1 VLAHVRAH
9 DGPSQR
15 AAALATTADDSP
27 ATAATL
33 RASGFADV
41 LPKPLRVE
49 ALREAVARHLP
60 APAERIMPGG
70 DALDDEQ
77 ARRAAG
83 GDMAIVVALRALF
96 VGELEALPAEIEAM
110 ALRGDREALRERL
123 HRLDASAGFC
133 GVPALIAAAARLRS
147 LLDGPTWPTKGVADF
162 LAAGE
167 RARGR
172 LSG

>member
-1 VLAHVRAH
+1 
-9 DGPSQR
+9 
-15 AAALATTADDSP
+15 
-27 ATAATL
+27 
-33 RASGFADV
+33 
-41 LPKPLRVE
+41 
-49 ALREAVARHLP
+49 
-60 APAERIMPGG
+60 MPGS

-83 GDMAIVVALRALF
+83 GDMAIVAALRALF
-96 VGELEALPAEIEAM
+96 VGELAALPAEIEAM
-110 ALRGDREALRERL
+110 AQRDDRDALRERL

-147 LLDGPTWPTKGVADF
+147 LLDGTTWPTEGIADF

-167 RARGR
+167 RARTR